1 PTWTPGMYM
10 LLNARSKTAADLS
23 GHDSKTVIGYQPH
36 GAANQQWEFVP
47 SRNGYTI
54 RCLHAPGG
62 HAIYM
67 TVEGGA
73 KENSVVVATE
83 RRTEW
88 NVEQTGEGLRISWPN
103 SNLVFHLEDTMHEP
117 EIILKTWVPGEL
129 RQLWSFIRSPFGEP
143 QSWPQPAR
151 IRTSET
157 LEAQATPART
167 MQSPEVVV
175 EHTRVMSDPATSETV
190 TVSKSDEFVTITR
203 TTTTT
208 TTTTV
213 TEVIR
218 TSLPG
223 WAVGPLSSV
232 LNDNPKY

>member
-1 PTWTPGMYM
+1 MPLPPTWIGTYI
-10 LLNARSKTAADLS
+10 LVNAHNSSAADLS
-23 GHDSKTVIGYQPH
+23 ARDNNSILGYPQH
-36 GAANQQWEFVP
+36 GAENQQWEFIP
-47 SRNGYTI
+47 TGNGYAI
-54 RCLHAPGG
+54 RSVKVPYFNGQEV
-62 HAIYM
+62 YM
-67 TVEGGA
+67 NVEGEVRETA
-73 KENSVVVATE
+73 AVVAKTH
-83 RRTEW
+83 RTEW
-88 NVEQTGEGLRISWPN
+88 ISWPN